1 MSESAGN
8 QEQTTDI
15 PSIPSP
21 ESTNSFSRAK
31 AKIAGFLKRAQKPQR
46 QTEQQVVEQKIDD
59 SGYKAL
65 LGQIGSVE
73 TFNSVTFPG
82 HSYKGK
88 DLQGMMTKLY
98 PELVKTL
105 QINPEIKNDTG
116 NELWLKG
123 LYEGDKQSI
132 VRAMDDL
139 QRKLEPKVSSRTSPH
154 DPNSAH
160 LVYLK
165 NMRAYLQGEIDKE
178 KAAQELDGQKL
189 NSQAT
194 NEINQVLAGALD
206 SGQKEE

>member
-1 MSESAGN
+1 
-8 QEQTTDI
+8 
-15 PSIPSP
+15 
-21 ESTNSFSRAK
+21 
-31 AKIAGFLKRAQKPQR
+31 
-46 QTEQQVVEQKIDD
+46 
-59 SGYKAL
+59 
-65 LGQIGSVE
+65 
-73 TFNSVTFPG
+73 
-82 HSYKGK
+82 
-88 DLQGMMTKLY
+88 
-98 PELVKTL
+98 
-105 QINPEIKNDTG
+105 
-116 NELWLKG
+116 
-123 LYEGDKQSI
+123 
-132 VRAMDDL
+132 MDDL